1 MISFNRDMNRTATPA
16 VSATRGADSI
26 QQWVNVALAGNNN
39 PLIASFNRD
48 LYHAPVQGSH
58 TAGLATDAFQQQFN
72 IALHTESNPVM
83 ISFNRD
89 MNHTATPAVS
99 ATRNADSM
107 QQWVNIALAENN
119 NALFANFTRVMGV
132 ELASVTNYQAILD
145 QNMFLWN
152 SDMITA
158 NA

>member
-39 PLIASFNRD
+39 
-48 LYHAPVQGSH
+48 
-58 TAGLATDAFQQQFN
+58 
-72 IALHTESNPVM
+72 
-83 ISFNRD
+83 
-89 MNHTATPAVS
+89 
-99 ATRNADSM
+99 
-107 QQWVNIALAENN
+107 
-119 NALFANFTRVMGV
+119 ALFASFTRVMGV
-132 ELASVTNYQAILD
+132 ELASATDYQAILD

-152 SDMITA
+152 SEMITA